1 MMAYDSSQHKNEQH
15 FLTAAMRAKNQF
27 VEIKGQKDGLWIYLD
42 DQGTLD
48 AVFSALDDRL
58 RASHTF
64 FAGAEVKIATGTRQ
78 LAAEDEARLRTIVE
92 HTHGLH
98 IKDMHSTDAQQTFSE
113 ESSDNPESI
122 LLRKE
127 VEGQSS
133 SQTAFDGQAEDPERS
148 SLTQEA
154 SFESFRHDRAGEP
167 EEEDAFMQYIDATFQ
182 IPVQQTWEPKPTYS
196 SEHLYENEETAFY
209 FRGTVRSGQTLE
221 YPGNIVILGDVNPGA
236 YVIASGDIIVMGR
249 LHGVVHAGAE
259 GEERA
264 VVIGASFM
272 PSQLRI
278 AQFIGRPPDEYLGSR
293 TKPVYTEKAYIKDGA
308 IVIEPIL

>member
-1 MMAYDSSQHKNEQH
+1 
-15 FLTAAMRAKNQF
+15 MRVKNQC

-42 DQGTLD
+42 DQAALED
-48 AVFSALDDRL
+48 VFSALDDRL
-58 RASHTF
+58 QASNSF
-64 FAGAEVKIATGTRQ
+64 FAGAEVMIDTGTRRII
-78 LAAEDEARLRTIVE
+78 AEDDARLRTLVE
-92 HTHGLH
+92 QAHGLRVKE
-98 IKDMHSTDAQQTFSE
+98 IRSTESQLTASEQSSDVSAEEPDSRLLGEDLEGQGSSPPAFDPRE
-113 ESSDNPESI
+113 ESPED
-122 LLRKE
+122 
-127 VEGQSS
+127 SS
-133 SQTAFDGQAEDPERS
+133 ASFRAGQAD
-148 SLTQEA
+148 
-154 SFESFRHDRAGEP
+154 EP
-167 EEEDAFMQYIDATFQ
+167 EEDAFMKYIDATFQ

-196 SEHLYENEETAFY
+196 SEHLYEHEETAFY

-264 VVIGASFM
+264 IVIGASFM

-278 AQFIGRPPDEYLGSR
+278 AQFIGRPPDEYFDSR
-293 TKPVYTEKAYIKDGA
+293 TKPVHTEKAYIKDGA